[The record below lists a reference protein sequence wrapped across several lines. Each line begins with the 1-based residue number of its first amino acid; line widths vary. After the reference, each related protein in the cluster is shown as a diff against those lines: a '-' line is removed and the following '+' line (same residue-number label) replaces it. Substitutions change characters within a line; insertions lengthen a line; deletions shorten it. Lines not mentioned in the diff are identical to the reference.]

1 MVLYKLQYTFMD
13 RIVSIINIALNKKV
27 VMTIYNENN
36 YFEIKEGAERMSEK
50 EILLEVRGVDKNF
63 GVTVALNNVS
73 FSLER
78 GNVYGLIGE
87 NGSGKSTVSSIIAGM
102 QEATRG
108 EIIYKGE
115 TWKPGSMLEAQSHG
129 IGMIVQEAGTIANI
143 TVAENIFLGHEKMFS
158 NGPFVDKGKMISA
171 ARELFERLGIEEL
184 QAQQPTREL
193 DMQRRKIIEIA
204 KCMYWEPELL
214 IVDETSTALSFEGR
228 EFLYRIMKEQREK
241 NKCVLF
247 ISHDLDEMM
256 EHCDKL
262 TVLRDGVIVGTLDKA
277 EYEPDTI
284 RRMMV
289 GREVQGNYYRND
301 FDGYEDE
308 VVLKVDC
315 ITTMEDLL
323 CFSLELHKGEILG
336 LGGLSHCGMHTV
348 GRALFGIEKVLD
360 GSVTVAD
367 GTQVKNPRVAI
378 SHGMAYVSK
387 NRDTESL
394 GLSASIYENIAS
406 TGYRVNTW
414 FLNLISG
421 KKENAYV
428 DRQVKDLSIKCA
440 NKHYNVNTLS
450 GGNKQKVVFGKWIA
464 SDAQILILDCPTR
477 GIDVGVKAAMYQL
490 IYEMKK
496 AGKSI
501 VLISEELQEL
511 IGMCDRILI
520 LKDGEITCE
529 KLRTENVTEH
539 MLIDYMI

>member
-1 MVLYKLQYTFMD
+1 M
-13 RIVSIINIALNKKV
+13 
-27 VMTIYNENN
+27 
-36 YFEIKEGAERMSEK
+36 
-50 EILLEVRGVDKNF
+50 
-63 GVTVALNNVS
+63 
-73 FSLER
+73 
-78 GNVYGLIGE
+78 
-87 NGSGKSTVSSIIAGM
+87 
-102 QEATRG
+102 
-108 EIIYKGE
+108 
-115 TWKPGSMLEAQSHG
+115 
-129 IGMIVQEAGTIANI
+129 
-143 TVAENIFLGHEKMFS
+143 
-158 NGPFVDKGKMISA
+158 
-171 ARELFERLGIEEL
+171 
-184 QAQQPTREL
+184 
-193 DMQRRKIIEIA
+193 
-204 KCMYWEPELL
+204 
-214 IVDETSTALSFEGR
+214 
-228 EFLYRIMKEQREK
+228 
-241 NKCVLF
+241 LF

-262 TVLRDGVIVGTLDKA
+262 TVLRDGVIIGTLDKA

-289 GREVQGNYYRND
+289 GREVKGNYYRND

-308 VVLKVDC
+308 VVLRADC

-348 GRALFGIEKVLD
+348 GRALFGIEKILD

-367 GTQVKNPRVAI
+367 GTRVKNPQVAI
-378 SHGMAYVSK
+378 NHRMAYVSK

-406 TGYRVNTW
+406 TGYKVNTW

-428 DRQVKDLSIKCA
+428 DKQVQELSIKCA

-464 SDAQILILDCPTR
+464 SDAEILILDCPTR

-501 VLISEELQEL
+501 LLISEELQEL

-520 LKDGEITCE
+520 LKDGEVTCE
-529 KLRTENVTEH
+529 KFRTENVTEH